1 MDKNYRRFE
10 FVKDFKKSENEVLRK
25 GDEIR
30 LYNNLIY
37 FNGGQVTPAA
47 YTFLSEFLAKEM
59 VKPDYLRETPIPYNK
74 V

>member
-1 MDKNYRRFE
+1 MNKNYRRFE
-10 FVKDFKKSENEVLRK
+10 FVKDFKKSDNEILRK

-47 YTFLSEFLAKEM
+47 YNFLRDFLSKEI